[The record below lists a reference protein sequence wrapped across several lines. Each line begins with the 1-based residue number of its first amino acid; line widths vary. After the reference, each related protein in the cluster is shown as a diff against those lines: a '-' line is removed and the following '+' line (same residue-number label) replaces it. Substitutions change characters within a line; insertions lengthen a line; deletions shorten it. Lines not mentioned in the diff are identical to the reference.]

1 VTLRISKPKT
11 DIDPS
16 GMQSSAVDARMFM
29 STHPILSIAAFMRLP
44 SVVTWFGAATQSL
57 LLIRAGGESGIAC
70 RGV

>member
-1 VTLRISKPKT
+1 
-11 DIDPS
+11 
-16 GMQSSAVDARMFM
+16 MQSSAVDARMFM